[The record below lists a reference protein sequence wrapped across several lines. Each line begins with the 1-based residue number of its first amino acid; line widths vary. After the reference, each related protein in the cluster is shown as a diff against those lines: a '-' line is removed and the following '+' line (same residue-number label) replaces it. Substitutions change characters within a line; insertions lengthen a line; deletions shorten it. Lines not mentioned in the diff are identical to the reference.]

1 MSHITRRSGLAI
13 AGAVLASP
21 ALPLR
26 AQEAAERE
34 ADLVRGF
41 SRTRL
46 ARFAPAMQR
55 EIEAQRFL
63 GAVALIAR
71 DGQVVHHEAYGHRDM
86 ARRQAMTT
94 DSVFLLA
101 SMTKPITSVAAMML
115 IEEGRLSLRDNVAQ
129 WLTELRDLR
138 VLGGNGELAPARPI
152 TVQDLLRHTSGFGY
166 AASLPG
172 PIREQYERHNIEAR
186 RGPIPPEDML
196 RHLGTI
202 PLAFQPGE
210 RFLYSISTDV
220 LGLLL
225 ERVAGQR
232 LDQLI
237 ESRLTGPLGMRD
249 TVWWVDDARAARLA
263 EAPDADPAKAAAWA
277 EYRIRENPAGR
288 SYLKGGAGMVGTSS
302 DYFRFSQML
311 LQGGEFEG
319 RRYLSPASV
328 RLMASNH
335 IAGLPGSPTASTG
348 PGYGFGLGFGVR
360 LAEGQAVAPGSPGD
374 VMWAGFWGTSFTIDP
389 RERLVGVFMAQGPT
403 NRVHTRMLFKNLV
416 YGAMVG
422 DGRA

>member
-1 MSHITRRSGLAI
+1 MSHVTRRSGLAI
-13 AGAVLASP
+13 AGALFATP
-21 ALPLR
+21 ALSR
-26 AQEAAERE
+26 EAADRPQ
-34 ADLVRGF
+34 DLVRGF
-41 SRTRL
+41 SPTRL

-63 GAVALIAR
+63 GAVALVAR
-71 DGQVVHHEAYGHRDM
+71 DGQVVHHEAYGHRDT
-86 ARRQAMTT
+86 ARRQTMTT
-94 DSVFLLA
+94 DSVFLMA

-115 IEEGRLSLRDNVAQ
+115 IEEGRLQLRDDISQ
-129 WLTELRDLR
+129 WLTELRGLR
-138 VLGGNGELAPARPI
+138 VLGANGELTPARPI

-166 AASLPG
+166 AAALPQ
-172 PIREQYERHNIEAR
+172 PIREAYERHDIEAR
-186 RGPIPPEDML
+186 RGPVSSEDML

-232 LDQLI
+232 LDRLI
-237 ESRLTGPLGMRD
+237 EERITGPLGMRD
-249 TVWWVDDARAARLA
+249 TVWWVDDARAGRLA
-263 EAPDADPAKAAAWA
+263 EAPDSDPLKADMWA
-277 EYRIRENPAGR
+277 SYRIRSNEAGR
-288 SYLKGGAGMVGTSS
+288 SYLKGGAGMVGTSG
-302 DYFRFSQML
+302 DYFRFCQML

-319 RRYLSPASV
+319 RRYLSPATV

-335 IAGLPGSPTASTG
+335 IAGLPGSPAASTG

-360 LAEGQAVAPGSPGD
+360 LADGMAVAPGNPGD
-374 VMWAGFWGTSFTIDP
+374 FMWAGAWGTSFTVDP
-389 RERLVGVFMAQGPT
+389 RERLVGVFMAQGPS

>member
-1 MSHITRRSGLAI
+1 MSHVTRRSGLAI
-13 AGAVLASP
+13 AGALLASP

-26 AQEAAERE
+26 AQEAERA

-41 SRTRL
+41 SRARL

-63 GAVALIAR
+63 GAVALVAR
-71 DGQVVHHEAYGHRDM
+71 DGHVVHHEAYGHRDL
-86 ARRQAMTT
+86 ARHQAMTT
-94 DSVFLLA
+94 DSVVLLA

-115 IEEGRLSLRDNVAQ
+115 IEEGRLSLRDDVSQ
-129 WLTELRDLR
+129 WLTELRGLR
-138 VLGGNGELAPARPI
+138 VLGADGALSPARPV
-152 TVQDLLRHTSGFGY
+152 TVHDLLRHTSGFGD
-166 AASLPG
+166 AASP
-172 PIREQYERHNIEAR
+172 PAPVRELYERHDIEAR
-186 RGPIPPEDML
+186 RGPVPGDEML
-196 RHLGTI
+196 RHLGAI

-210 RFLYSISTDV
+210 RFQYSISTDV

-237 ESRLTGPLGMRD
+237 EARLTGPLGMRD
-249 TVWWVDDARAARLA
+249 TVWWVDDSRAARLA
-263 EAPDADPAKAAAWA
+263 EAPDSDPAKAAAWTD
-277 EYRIRENPAGR
+277 YRIRENPAGR
-288 SYLKGGAGMVGTSS
+288 SYLKGGAGMVGTGS
-302 DYFRFSQML
+302 DCFRFAQML

-335 IAGLPGSPTASTG
+335 IAGLPGSPIASTG

-360 LAEGQAVAPGSPGD
+360 LAEGEAVAPGSPGD
-374 VMWAGFWGTSFTIDP
+374 FMWAGFWGTSFTIDP
-389 RERLVGVFMAQGPT
+389 RERLLGVFLAQGPT